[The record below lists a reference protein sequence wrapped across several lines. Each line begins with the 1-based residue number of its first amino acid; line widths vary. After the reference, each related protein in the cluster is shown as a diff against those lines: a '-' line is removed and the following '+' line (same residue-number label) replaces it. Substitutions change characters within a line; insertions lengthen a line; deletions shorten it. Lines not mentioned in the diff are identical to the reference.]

1 MKTLSR
7 LLRHLSTTTAAGQRA
22 FPPPTLKAIQDAIA
36 KGETLHR
43 AEVRLII
50 EPALALETVL
60 NGTSARARAAELFSD
75 YRIWD
80 TEENCGVLIY
90 INLADH
96 KVEIITDR
104 AVGRLIG
111 APDWQ
116 AVCRTMTEGFARG
129 VFHDSVIAALDQV
142 NALLQAHFPENGSSP
157 NQLPNQ
163 PILL

>member
-7 LLRHLSTTTAAGQRA
+7 MMRHLFTTTAAGRRA
-22 FPPPTLKAIQDAIA
+22 FPPTTLKAIQTVIA

-50 EPALALETVL
+50 EPALSMQAVL
-60 NGTSARARAAELFSD
+60 SGMPTRERARELFTN

-104 AVGRLIG
+104 GVGRLIG
-111 APDWQ
+111 PQDWQ
-116 AVCRTMTEGFARG
+116 AICLAMTTGFAHG
-129 VFHDSVIAALDQV
+129 AFHDSVITALDQL
-142 NALLQAHFPENGSSP
+142 NLLLQAHLPATGTRP
-157 NQLPNQ
+157 NQLSNRP
-163 PILL
+163 LVL